1 MLINHR
7 PMRKRFFNELPERS
21 IIHMDLDSF
30 FVSVECL
37 MNSELKGI
45 PLIIGGNGNRGV
57 VASCSYEARK
67 FGVHSAMP
75 TKMAL
80 QLCPDAKVI
89 SGDMESYSKYSRLV
103 TEVIR
108 EEAPMFEKASIDEF
122 YIDATGMDHF
132 FGTFRWSRELRQ
144 KVIKH
149 TGLPISMGVSLNKMV
164 SKVATG
170 EHKPNGEGLI
180 PHGTEKS
187 FLSPLSV
194 KKIPMVGKKTSQ
206 HLMEMGVYK
215 IKTLREMPIKL
226 LEKAFGKNGKVLWYK
241 ANGIDHSQIV
251 PYSERKSISTECTF
265 SSDTIDVKKLK
276 TILTAMVEKLT
287 YQLREEQKL
296 TSCVTVKIRYSNF
309 DTETKQIQV
318 PYTASD
324 QLIIRHVMELFD
336 RLYTR
341 RMLLRLVG
349 VRLSGLVHGNYQINL
364 FDDTEESIRLYQAL
378 DKIRYKHGI
387 DAIVRAATIG
397 VNKRVRMENNVFA
410 SRGVM
415 RE

>member
-1 MLINHR
+1 MLINHHPKKR
-7 PMRKRFFNELPERS
+7 RFFTEQPERS

-37 MNSELKGI
+37 MNSELRGI
-45 PLIIGGNGNRGV
+45 PLIIGGNGKRGV

-75 TKMAL
+75 TRMAL

-108 EEAPMFEKASIDEF
+108 DESPTFEKASIDEF

-132 FGTFRWSRELRQ
+132 FGTFKWSQELRQ
-144 KVIKH
+144 KIIKN

-180 PHGTEKS
+180 PHGTERD

-215 IKTLREMPIKL
+215 VKTLREMPVKM
-226 LEKAFGKNGKVLWYK
+226 LEQAFGKNGKVLWYK

-265 SSDTIDVKKLK
+265 MTDTIDVKKLK

-287 YQLREEQKL
+287 FKLREEEKL
-296 TSCVTVKIRYSNF
+296 TSCIAVKIRYSNF

-324 QLIIRHVMELFD
+324 QFIIRHVMELFD
-336 RLYTR
+336 RLYSR

-364 FDDTEESIRLYQAL
+364 FDDTEESIKLYQAL
-378 DKIRYKHGI
+378 DKIRFKHGI
-387 DAIVRAATIG
+387 DSVVRAATVD
-397 VNKRVRMENNVFA
+397 VNKRVRMENNVF
-410 SRGVM
+410 SGRV
-415 RE
+415 